1 MRRIWHASTFR
12 SSSSPYFLVPVSR
25 VTAVRSSGFSC
36 CPNACAV
43 SSIIETAALEYF
55 VHGCKWILLSIR
67 NLCRHRRQAG
77 LATRSAQGALKQ
89 AGFEQADQTVFPM
102 LDVFSLA
109 LAAGLKMLSKFRHRL
124 GQFLNALILR
134 GYRAHDRRV
143 PSVARHHQR
152 QHGQQLL
159 LQPVGAL

>member
-1 MRRIWHASTFR
+1 
-12 SSSSPYFLVPVSR
+12 
-25 VTAVRSSGFSC
+25 
-36 CPNACAV
+36 
-43 SSIIETAALEYF
+43 
-55 VHGCKWILLSIR
+55 
-67 NLCRHRRQAG
+67 
-77 LATRSAQGALKQ
+77 
-89 AGFEQADQTVFPM
+89 M

-159 LQPVGAL
+159 LQPVGAFTIGFVQDKNVADLHEPGLHALNVIAKPRHEHY